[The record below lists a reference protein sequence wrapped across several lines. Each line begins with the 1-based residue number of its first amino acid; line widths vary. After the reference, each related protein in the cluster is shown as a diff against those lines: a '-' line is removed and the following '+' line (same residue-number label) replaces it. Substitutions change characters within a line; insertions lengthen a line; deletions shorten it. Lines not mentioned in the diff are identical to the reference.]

1 MRDALYEIDYCMICH
16 EREKDACS
24 TGLREP
30 DGTAK
35 RNPLGIKTEGCPLD
49 EKISEMHL
57 LKKQGDSIGSLA
69 LVTIDNPMCAG
80 TGHRICNDCMKA
92 CIYQKQEPVNIPQV
106 ETSLLTEVLNYPFGF
121 EIYSLLTRWNPL
133 NINRPYAL
141 PYNGKKVLVVGLGPA
156 GYTLSHYLINE
167 GFGVVGVDGLKI
179 EPLPECWVGSKQNPP
194 APIYDYHELV
204 DQLDERILLG
214 FGGVSEYG
222 ITVRWD
228 KNFLKVIYI
237 ALARRR
243 NFRIYGGIR
252 FGGTIT
258 IDDAWKM
265 GFDHI
270 AIATGAGKPTM
281 VPMKNNLL
289 RGIRQ
294 ASDFLMALQ
303 LTGAFKRDALAN
315 LEVRLPAVV
324 IGGGL
329 TGIDTATE
337 VMAYYPIQVE
347 RLARRV
353 DTLVSELGE
362 TQFWSGFNEEEREAL
377 HEMLAHGHA
386 LQQER
391 EAAAQEGRDPNFIDL
406 IRSWGGVSLVYR
418 KSVSDSPAYRLNHE
432 EIAEALEEGIYFIE
446 NMSPT
451 AAVADNH
458 GAVEGMVFEQQGVDE
473 NGKWRSTGK
482 QFAIPARTVLIA
494 AGTAPNTIIERENP
508 GAFAYDEWRQ
518 YFAPHRVEVAAT
530 IAEAPEGVA

>member
-1 MRDALYEIDYCMICH
+1 
-16 EREKDACS
+16 
-24 TGLREP
+24 
-30 DGTAK
+30 
-35 RNPLGIKTEGCPLD
+35 
-49 EKISEMHL
+49 
-57 LKKQGDSIGSLA
+57 
-69 LVTIDNPMCAG
+69 
-80 TGHRICNDCMKA
+80 
-92 CIYQKQEPVNIPQV
+92 
-106 ETSLLTEVLNYPFGF
+106 
-121 EIYSLLTRWNPL
+121 
-133 NINRPYAL
+133 
-141 PYNGKKVLVVGLGPA
+141 
-156 GYTLSHYLINE
+156 
-167 GFGVVGVDGLKI
+167 
-179 EPLPECWVGSKQNPP
+179 
-194 APIYDYHELV
+194 
-204 DQLDERILLG
+204 
-214 FGGVSEYG
+214 
-222 ITVRWD
+222 
-228 KNFLKVIYI
+228 
-237 ALARRR
+237 
-243 NFRIYGGIR
+243 
-252 FGGTIT
+252 
-258 IDDAWKM
+258 
-265 GFDHI
+265 
-270 AIATGAGKPTM
+270 M

-391 EAAAQEGRDPNFIDL
+391 ETAAQEGRDPNFIDL

-451 AAVADNH
+451 AAVADKH
-458 GAVEGMVFEQQGVDE
+458 GAVAGMVFEQQGVDE

-482 QFAIPARTVLIA
+482 QFTIPARTVLIA